1 MAANINADDT
11 AIAETGSDRLG
22 SLAKAIDIMEAVVTA
37 PIPASASGIADQL
50 NYAKPTAHRIVSGL
64 REFGLLEREVGNGG
78 LTEGRRLITLAINV
92 LNSASSRGPR
102 RAILQSL
109 VERVGETCNLGV
121 LADGVVV
128 YLDRVEAQWPLTLR
142 VEPGRRVPLYCTA
155 IGKTLLAM
163 QPQRSRNRYL
173 NALELK
179 AHTPNTIVDPARL
192 QSELDEIRSNGG
204 LAFDNQEYLSGVIC
218 ASVPIRTRDRRL
230 VAALGVTAPRA
241 RWSLDT
247 ARSHAPA
254 LFEAASR
261 LGESFSGD

>member
-1 MAANINADDT
+1 MAANINVDAP
-11 AIAETGSDRLG
+11 AITETGGDRLG

-37 PIPASASGIADQL
+37 PIPPSASGIAEQL

-64 REFGLLEREVGNGG
+64 REFGLLEREIGNAG

-102 RAILQSL
+102 RAILQGL

-128 YLDRVEAQWPLTLR
+128 YIDRVEAQWPLTLR
-142 VEPGRRVPLYCTA
+142 VEPGRRVPLHCTA

-173 NALELK
+173 NVLELK
-179 AHTPNTIVDPARL
+179 PHTPDTIVDPARL
-192 QSELDEIRSNGG
+192 QGELDEVRANDG
-204 LAFDNQEYLSGVIC
+204 LAFDNQEFLSGVIC
-218 ASVPIRTRDRRL
+218 AAVPIHTRDRRL

-241 RWSLDT
+241 RWSLDS
-247 ARSHAPA
+247 ARGHVPA

-261 LGESFSGD
+261 LGETFSSD